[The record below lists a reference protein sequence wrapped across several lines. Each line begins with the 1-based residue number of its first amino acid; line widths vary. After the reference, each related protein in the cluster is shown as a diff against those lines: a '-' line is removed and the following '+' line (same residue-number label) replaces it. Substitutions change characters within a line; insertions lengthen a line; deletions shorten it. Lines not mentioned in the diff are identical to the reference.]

1 MWLLFCYAEIW
12 LFCRLKCT
20 LCKQMCKQFY
30 HANYFC
36 RSNLLQS
43 SSTSW
48 QHLSINASSDTAQ
61 EAKVHFPRCF
71 RSGKGLGLQEK
82 PAEEIMSR
90 QRSHC
95 QTHKRQSI
103 IMRTRT
109 VTERSFIC
117 LTLGIATAGRR
128 RKIRLL
134 IYKVWIPDKVEIL
147 LDTPAAIKY
156 TCSDSRKI
164 WNGFGSLIICV

>member
-1 MWLLFCYAEIW
+1 MLKSACFCGW
-12 LFCRLKCT
+12 KCT

-71 RSGKGLGLQEK
+71 CSGKGLGLQEESAK
-82 PAEEIMSR
+82 EILPR
-90 QRSHC
+90 QRSNC
-95 QTHKRQSI
+95 QTHKRQGI
-103 IMRTRT
+103 LMRTRIG
-109 VTERSFIC
+109 TEGPFIC
-117 LTLGIATAGRR
+117 FILWVETAGR